1 MTLEK
6 RKFAYGISTT
16 YNSCSFRPVV
26 NVPLAKVK
34 QRRQKESSVP
44 PGYFYFILYFSP
56 TIFACARVN
65 DVICITRV
73 MHTQRRARWSALLV
87 SFRSIPVLGFLS
99 RGLHGCA
106 LPVRVLIIGCWCS
119 PSSRHTTSVS
129 ACPAHPARQQL
140 ALAGIQLN
148 KQLKNLLFYLFY
160 GKWLDFPGWKK

>member
-99 RGLHGCA
+99 GPSRLCAARSGVDNWLLMFPLFPTYHKCLGLSSTPSA
-106 LPVRVLIIGCWCS
+106 TTTCS
-119 PSSRHTTSVS
+119 RRNSIKQTVEKSFILFIL
-129 ACPAHPARQQL
+129 RQMT
-140 ALAGIQLN
+140 
-148 KQLKNLLFYLFY
+148 
-160 GKWLDFPGWKK
+160 